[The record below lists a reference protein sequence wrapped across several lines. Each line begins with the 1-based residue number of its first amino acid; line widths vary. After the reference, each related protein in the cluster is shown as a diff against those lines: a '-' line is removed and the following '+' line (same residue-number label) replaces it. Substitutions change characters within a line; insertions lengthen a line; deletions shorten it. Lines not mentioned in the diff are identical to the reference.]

1 MKKLISTIMCLALLV
16 GCLAGCGGNTQTGAA
31 DGKGLKMLLSLS
43 QADTFRN
50 VLVAQAQQT
59 AEECGAG
66 QYQAE
71 YILDKFASADEIN
84 VVLLKGPKKHSAT
97 KGRSESLKD
106 TLNASGKKINYVFED
121 NADWEQDR
129 AKEMFNIFLKT
140 GQKCDVAVCNN
151 DSMALGIID
160 ACDAAGISDVTVLG
174 IDATA
179 DGCKAIE
186 DGKMDF
192 TVYQSAVGQGESAVY
207 AAIALATGKDVTT
220 LEGATEDGLYVW
232 VPFEKV
238 DSSNVKNYE

>member
-1 MKKLISTIMCLALLV
+1 M
-16 GCLAGCGGNTQTGAA
+16 
-31 DGKGLKMLLSLS
+31 
-43 QADTFRN
+43 
-50 VLVAQAQQT
+50 
-59 AEECGAG
+59 
-66 QYQAE
+66 Y
-71 YILDKFASADEIN
+71 
-84 VVLLKGPKKHSAT
+84 
-97 KGRSESLKD
+97 
-106 TLNASGKKINYVFED
+106 
-121 NADWEQDR
+121 
-129 AKEMFNIFLKT
+129 NIFLKT
-140 GQKCDVAVCNN
+140 GQTCDVAVCNN

-220 LEGATEDGLYVW
+220 LEGATADGLYVW